1 MGAVFPAQISSTAF
15 PFELLIVKESVGGLA
30 GLSPTVALRDGANP
44 TSYLDWADGVFKTVG
59 WTLQNKPLA
68 DRANGTYGFLF
79 DLTSITPALVSGQ
92 ALVAEYSVNNGAGI
106 LGMDVDVLLTLSVD
120 QDLAL
125 LRKLAAN
132 RLEEQAGNPGALI
145 LYDDDAVTPLK
156 SWTLRDASGGAVLS
170 TVGAP
175 ARRGPAT

>member
-106 LGMDVDVLLTLSVD
+106 LGMDVVVCTSAKSDD
-120 QDLAL
+120 EARAL
-125 LRKLAAN
+125 L
-132 RLEEQAGNPGALI
+132 QAFNF
-145 LYDDDAVTPLK
+145 TF
-156 SWTLRDASGGAVLS
+156 RQ
-170 TVGAP
+170 
-175 ARRGPAT
+175 